1 MLEKELRNGEMPPSL
16 QHDAGN
22 RIYDG
27 IKYEVWRKEDYE
39 VIVYMDNREIRSRA
53 DRDHFQTRLQTLGV
67 KCEVKLHYLQEM
79 YYGLVEIQVRALRL
93 Y

>member
-1 MLEKELRNGEMPPSL
+1 ME
-16 QHDAGN
+16 
-22 RIYDG
+22 
-27 IKYEVWRKEDYE
+27 KEDYE

-67 KCEVKLHYLQEM
+67 SVKSSHYLQEM
-79 YYGLVEIQVRALRL
+79 YGLVEIQVRALRL

>member
-1 MLEKELRNGEMPPSL
+1 MPPSL

-53 DRDHFQTRLQTLGV
+53 DRDHFQTRLQTVSSV
-67 KCEVKLHYLQEM
+67 KSSHYLQEM